1 MVRGGA
7 NALTSYIGYP
17 QLYLTTHFV
26 HAYDNIIAASPSI
39 PRSPPRRNSPST
51 TMTPP
56 PTRTPHQSIPTPP
69 CLSPRSVGLPRR
81 PSRRSHQHEQRT
93 RLPSTGALPGSPSSE
108 GSLASSLTVTNAV
121 PSPAAPVPASPHRC
135 IGASPP
141 PQPTPHQIR
150 VPLQHRDG
158 GDGDEDRLTRPAA
171 ADMASATGGGGEMS
185 AEAAVTSFSA
195 AVTSASAVLAAQ
207 SPQSPPPP
215 RRRGKLHHPHRP
227 VPTRRQPRPVP
238 LPQSHAR
245 TVSSQL
251 PDASRVPSPPAS
263 PCTPRSPAPLHNGG
277 RCGR

>member
-1 MVRGGA
+1 
-7 NALTSYIGYP
+7 
-17 QLYLTTHFV
+17 
-26 HAYDNIIAASPSI
+26 
-39 PRSPPRRNSPST
+39 
-51 TMTPP
+51 MTPP

-141 PQPTPHQIR
+141 PQPTPHHIR

-158 GDGDEDRLTRPAA
+158 GDGDEDGLTSPAA

-215 RRRGKLHHPHRP
+215 RRRGKLSPPAPSRPHSTPAASRPPPP
-227 VPTRRQPRPVP
+227 VPRAHRLVPTPRRQPRPVP
-238 LPQSHAR
+238 SSVAMHAP
-245 TVSSQL
+245 L
-251 PDASRVPSPPAS
+251 
-263 PCTPRSPAPLHNGG
+263 PRSPPQRWSLWPATTV
-277 RCGR
+277 RVRAS